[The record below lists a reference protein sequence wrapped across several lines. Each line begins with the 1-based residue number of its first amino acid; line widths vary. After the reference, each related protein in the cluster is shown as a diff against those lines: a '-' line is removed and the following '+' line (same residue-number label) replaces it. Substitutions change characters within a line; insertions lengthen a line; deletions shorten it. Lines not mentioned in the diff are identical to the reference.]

1 MRLQNSSKWNPD
13 FWHTHVSSI
22 PDVRWCYRATFSQ
35 DFYPRELHARFHH
48 RLSYFIICQLA
59 YYYTTFTESVSNQQ
73 FSYFRSVT
81 SWLQTQLYVSSCHLP
96 FFSSQLP
103 PALTLTLP
111 DPAPPSDL
119 WHDLYYNA
127 REMSDTHLKEELI
140 KWWHLEWYLQKL
152 SNSSQKQSACTIST
166 TGERKNVY
174 C

>member
-1 MRLQNSSKWNPD
+1 MLQSNIFTGLLSPWTSCPLSPSSKLFYYLSAGVLLHNFHRICIQSAIFLFLTAPWLPD
-13 FWHTHVSSI
+13 CK
-22 PDVRWCYRATFSQ
+22 R
-35 DFYPRELHARFHH
+35 
-48 RLSYFIICQLA
+48 
-59 YYYTTFTESVSNQQ
+59 N
-73 FSYFRSVT
+73 
-81 SWLQTQLYVSSCHLP
+81 CHLP

-166 TGERKNVY
+166 TGERKNVF